1 MRWRDRNCMAN
12 IFVCLFAVMLCLV
25 NAVVWTFFS
34 EMFFMGLA
42 WVGAAIF
49 CVFLQKW
56 SKY

>member
-1 MRWRDRNCMAN
+1 MAN

-34 EMFFMGLA
+34 EMFFMGVA